1 MKVPEGKGRSHF
13 IPHRESCAGYREACG
28 EALTAAHVGRAL
40 STERPIFRSAE
51 AVPAVEGNIECT
63 ANRRGAGELRG
74 VGDLKARMYI
84 QHRELGDLRVVP
96 ASRCRDRSGKTGVE
110 ANDARC
116 EEV

>member
-1 MKVPEGKGRSHF
+1 MSHF
-13 IPHRESCAGYREACG
+13 IPHRESCAGCREALG

-40 STERPIFRSAE
+40 STEKSIVRSVE
-51 AVPAVEGNIECT
+51 VVSLVEGNIECT
-63 ANRRGAGELRG
+63 ALRRGAGELRG
-74 VGDLKARMYI
+74 VADLKARMYI